1 MRLIFRTIVGVSAL
15 MMAAASALAETKLVD
30 SFNDWHFYS
39 HNSSSEHVCFVAST
53 PKSTEPA
60 TANQQPTYF
69 YISAWPKDGVR
80 TELSL
85 KFGFPLRKGSQAT
98 VTIGN
103 DTFKLFTN
111 EDRGFVNNPIEELKL
126 LEAMKGGST
135 MVVESVSE
143 QGTVTKH
150 TFSLM
155 GVTKAVQTLTSECK

>member
-1 MRLIFRTIVGVSAL
+1 MRFIFRTIVGASAL
-15 MMAAASALAETKLVD
+15 TVAAAPALAETKLVD
-30 SFNDWHFYS
+30 TFNDWHFYS
-39 HNSSSEHVCFVAST
+39 HNSASEQVCFAAST

-60 TANQQPTYF
+60 TAGQQPTYF

-85 KFGFPLRKGSQAT
+85 KFGFPLKKGAEAT
-98 VTIGN
+98 VTVGN

-111 EDRGFVNNPIEELKL
+111 EDRGFINNPIEELKL

-135 MVVESVSE
+135 MVVEAVSE
-143 QGTVTKH
+143 QGTVKH

-155 GVTKAVQTLTSECK
+155 GVTKAVQNLTSECK